1 MKKQDKKEIKEY
13 SKKTLLYLSRRK
25 FDDEGDL
32 IQVICSRC
40 KSFKNVNE
48 FSKDKREIDG
58 IDHKCKA
65 CR

>member
-1 MKKQDKKEIKEY
+1 MKNQDKKEIKEY
-13 SKKTLLYLSRRK
+13 SKKTSLYLSRRR
-25 FDDEGDL
+25 FDDEGVL
-32 IQVICSRC
+32 IQIICSRC